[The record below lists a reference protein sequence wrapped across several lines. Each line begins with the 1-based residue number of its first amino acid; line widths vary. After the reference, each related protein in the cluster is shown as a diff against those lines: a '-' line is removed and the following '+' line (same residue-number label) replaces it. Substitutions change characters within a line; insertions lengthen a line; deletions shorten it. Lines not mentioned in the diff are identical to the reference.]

1 MVAWITFVYV
11 WQTAKSV
18 SKHYGIYMQIL
29 RIYIINLPVVPPGV
43 FVSLLI
49 VISMTL
55 SASVRPNGLVL
66 ETCTE
71 KLPLSNLA

>member
-1 MVAWITFVYV
+1 
-11 WQTAKSV
+11 
-18 SKHYGIYMQIL
+18 MQIL